1 MFGGVELGYKTE
13 GCGNNS
19 FFIMA
24 PVVGDTNTISDEEYL
39 VLRAKEALKTDAFA
53 AKAWMITAKT
63 LFPNNFAVQVRIF
76 FLFKYTLIFRNDY

>member
-1 MFGGVELGYKTE
+1 
-13 GCGNNS
+13 
-19 FFIMA
+19 MA

-39 VLRAKEALKTDAFA
+39 VLRAKDALKTDAFA

-76 FLFKYTLIFRNDY
+76 FFWSNIRGSSETIINIIEINHCPDWYHTD

>member
-1 MFGGVELGYKTE
+1 MTTIV
-13 GCGNNS
+13 C
-19 FFIMA
+19 IMA

-39 VLRAKEALKTDAFA
+39 VLRAKDALKTDAFA

-76 FLFKYTLIFRNDY
+76 FF

>member
-1 MFGGVELGYKTE
+1 MAKTE

-39 VLRAKEALKTDAFA
+39 VLRAKDALKSDAFA

-76 FLFKYTLIFRNDY
+76 LSVQIYVDLQKRLLTLLK